1 MFMGIESLKEANI
14 KGQIYFIVLYT
25 TQGNKIFFE
34 LTITKNLI
42 DLRFIYHNKKISYHR
57 KTTYTGIFFK

>member
-1 MFMGIESLKEANI
+1 MLMGIESMKEANI
-14 KGQIYFIVLYT
+14 KGQIDFIVLYT

-42 DLRFIYHNKKISYHR
+42 DLRLIYHIKKISH
-57 KTTYTGIFFK
+57 